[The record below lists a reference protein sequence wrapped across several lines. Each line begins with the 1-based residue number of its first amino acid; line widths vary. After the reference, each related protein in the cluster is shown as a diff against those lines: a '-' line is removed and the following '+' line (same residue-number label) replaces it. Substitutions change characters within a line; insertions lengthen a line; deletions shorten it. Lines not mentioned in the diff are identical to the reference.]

1 MKKYTDDARKAL
13 EYAETISLYT
23 GNVVESVHLLVG
35 ITENKHCYGAE
46 ILSRLGFDF
55 GVAKSYLIRTSLTPK
70 NVSTVVGPTAQKII
84 DYAESVSNAT
94 DKRIDTH
101 HLLLAISYHKT
112 CSASKILQ
120 KNNIGYEL
128 LLGIVEGM
136 NHNGIGAR
144 PDKNEDKK
152 TFSASFPPS
161 KEREEN
167 ENPLTA
173 YGTDLT
179 EKARRGKLDKII
191 GRDKEID
198 RLIRILSRK
207 RKNNPII
214 VGESGVGKT
223 AIVEALAQKI
233 ADGDVPEFLK
243 GKSLISLNLNSIVAG
258 TKYRGEM
265 EEKLDEILKTA
276 EEKNIILFIDEL
288 HTVVSAGNS
297 ENGGSVSSA
306 LKPAIN
312 NENLMLIG
320 ATTFAEYSR
329 YLGKD
334 PAFERRFMKVV
345 VEEPTA
351 EKTVEILSGIRES
364 FENHYRLK
372 ITDDALECAVRLSV
386 RYVSDRFLPDKAID
400 VLDEACSK
408 VALSEREKEVT
419 PRNVRDALTEM
430 TGIPV
435 NDAEAENLKIL
446 DMEKTLNER
455 IIGQEEVVSVIS
467 KAIIRSKAGL
477 REGKKPIGSFIFLG
491 TTGSGKTET
500 AKALAEILFGSEDAL
515 IRFDMSEY
523 MEKNSVARLIGSPPG
538 YVGHEEGGTL
548 TESVKNK
555 PYSIVLF
562 DEIEK
567 ANPEIFN
574 VLLQVLDDGRLTDG
588 RGRTTD
594 FRNTLII
601 MTSNAGTEKLEKKK
615 SVGFGSY
622 DKSEDE
628 KELQISALK
637 SLMRP
642 EFINRVDN
650 IVVFNRLNKENLSKI
665 AEYILERKKKILFEE
680 RGIKIDFA
688 DGVADYVA
696 EKAYEPGYGARPIRR
711 AVENLL
717 ENSLSEVII
726 EKNLKNTEI
735 SVAIQNGKPVISDKQ

>member
-23 GNVVESVHLLVG
+23 GNVVESVHLLIG
-35 ITENKHCYGAE
+35 ITENKHCFGAE

-55 GVAKSYLIRTSLTPK
+55 GVAKSYLIRTSLAPK
-70 NVSTVVGPTAQKII
+70 SIATVVGPTAQKII
-84 DYAESVSNAT
+84 DYAESVSKAT
-94 DKRIDTH
+94 DNTIDTQ

-136 NHNGIGAR
+136 NHNGIVAR
-144 PDKNEDKK
+144 ATDDDIKS
-152 TFSASFPPS
+152 FSSAFPPS
-161 KEREEN
+161 EERKEES
-167 ENPLTA
+167 ENPLNA

-179 EKARRGKLDKII
+179 EKAKKGKLDKVI

-214 VGESGVGKT
+214 IGESGVGKT
-223 AIVEALAQKI
+223 AIVEGLAQKI
-233 ADGDVPEFLK
+233 AANDVPEFLK

-276 EEKNIILFIDEL
+276 EQSNIILFIDEL
-288 HTVVSAGNS
+288 HSAVSAGNS

-306 LKPAIN
+306 LKPAIT
-312 NENLMLIG
+312 NENLLLIG
-320 ATTFAEYSR
+320 ATTFSEYSK
-329 YLGKD
+329 YLAKD

-345 VEEPTA
+345 VEEPSA
-351 EKTVEILSGIRES
+351 EKTVEILMGLRES
-364 FENHYRLK
+364 FEKHYRLK
-372 ITDDALECAVRLSV
+372 ITDEALENAVRLSV

-400 VLDEACSK
+400 ALDEACSK
-408 VALSEREKEVT
+408 VALSEDEKEVT
-419 PRNVRDALTEM
+419 AKSVKDALSEM
-430 TGIPV
+430 TGIPISDV
-435 NDAEAENLKIL
+435 ESENKKIL

-455 IIGQEEVVSVIS
+455 IIGQEEAISAIS

-538 YVGHEEGGTL
+538 YVGHEEGGAL
-548 TESVKNK
+548 TESVKNR

-567 ANPEIFN
+567 ANAEIFN

-601 MTSNAGTEKLEKKK
+601 MTSNAGTERLEKKK

-622 DKSEDE
+622 DKSDDE
-628 KELQISALK
+628 KEIQISALK

-642 EFINRVDN
+642 EFINRVDS
-650 IVVFNRLNKENLSKI
+650 IVVFNRLSKENLSKI
-665 AEYILERKKKILFEE
+665 AEYILERKKKILLEE

-688 DGVADYVA
+688 PDVADYIA

-717 ENSLSEVII
+717 ENGLSEIII

-735 SVAIQNGKPVISDKQ
+735 SVVIQNGKPVISDKH